1 MTNGKLHSTIYSRK
15 FDRKSQNVGFFF
27 FTINFVHPE
36 KKMSYNRR
44 TLSPDSPFAIL
55 AALLFFAAAA
65 IRTVGFILSY
75 SGEFLLF
82 DLVIELLVPALC
94 CVIFGAMLL
103 SRKKSLIPTVFP
115 IVGGSLYIIFRAI
128 GLELWQTVAVVA
140 SYAVFTIVYILT
152 VTGILN
158 TRRVLMFFCVGVS
171 VLCVVHGSSL
181 TPSRSSVLG
190 ILSIIFVLAAVF
202 FESVGMRR
210 GRQY

>member
-1 MTNGKLHSTIYSRK
+1 
-15 FDRKSQNVGFFF
+15 
-27 FTINFVHPE
+27 
-36 KKMSYNRR
+36 MSYNRR

-65 IRTVGFILSY
+65 VRTVGFILSY

-82 DLVIELLVPALC
+82 DLVIELLVPAVC

-115 IVGGSLYIIFRAI
+115 IVGGSLYIIFRAV
-128 GLELWQTVAVVA
+128 GLELWQTITITAL
-140 SYAVFTIVYILT
+140 YAVFFIVYVLT

-158 TRRVLMFFCVGVS
+158 TRRVLMFFCIAAS
-171 VLCVVHGSSL
+171 ILCL
-181 TPSRSSVLG
+181 TATKIGEASRNSVLG
-190 ILSIIFVLAAVF
+190 VISILLILTAIF

>member
-1 MTNGKLHSTIYSRK
+1 
-15 FDRKSQNVGFFF
+15 
-27 FTINFVHPE
+27 
-36 KKMSYNRR
+36 MSYNRR

-65 IRTVGFILSY
+65 MRTVGFILSY

-82 DLVIELLVPALC
+82 DLVIELLVPAVC

-115 IVGGSLYIIFRAI
+115 IVGGSLYIIFRAV
-128 GLELWQTVAVVA
+128 GLELWQTVTVVA
-140 SYAVFTIVYILT
+140 IYAIFTLVYILT

-158 TRRVLMFFCVGVS
+158 TRRVLMFFCIAISALCLFAGGARASESNSLLGVIS
-171 VLCVVHGSSL
+171 IVL
-181 TPSRSSVLG
+181 VL
-190 ILSIIFVLAAVF
+190 VAVF

>member
-1 MTNGKLHSTIYSRK
+1 
-15 FDRKSQNVGFFF
+15 
-27 FTINFVHPE
+27 
-36 KKMSYNRR
+36 MSYNRR
-44 TLSPDSPFAIL
+44 TLSPDSPCAIV

-115 IVGGSLYIIFRAI
+115 IVGGSLYIIFRAV
-128 GLELWQTVAVVA
+128 GLELWQTVTVTAL
-140 SYAVFTIVYILT
+140 YAVFFIVYVLT

-158 TRRVLMFFCVGVS
+158 TRRVLMFFCIGSS
-171 VLCVVHGSSL
+171 VLCL
-181 TPSRSSVLG
+181 TATKIGEASRNSVLG
-190 ILSIIFVLAAVF
+190 VISVLLILTAVF

>member
-1 MTNGKLHSTIYSRK
+1 M
-15 FDRKSQNVGFFF
+15 GFFVF
-27 FTINFVHPE
+27 PINFVIRE
-36 KKMSYNRR
+36 IKMSYNRR

-65 IRTVGFILSY
+65 VRTVGFILSY

-82 DLVIELLVPALC
+82 DLVLELIVPALC

-115 IVGGSLYIIFRAI
+115 IVGGSLYIIFRAV

-140 SYAVFTIVYILT
+140 IYAVFTLVYILT

-158 TRRVLMFFCVGVS
+158 TRRVLMLFCVGVS

>member
-1 MTNGKLHSTIYSRK
+1 
-15 FDRKSQNVGFFF
+15 
-27 FTINFVHPE
+27 
-36 KKMSYNRR
+36 MSYNRR

-82 DLVIELLVPALC
+82 DLIIELLVPAVC

-115 IVGGSLYIIFRAI
+115 IVGGSLYIIFRAV
-128 GLELWQTVAVVA
+128 GLELWQTITVVAV
-140 SYAVFTIVYILT
+140 YAVFTLVYILT
-152 VTGILN
+152 VTGVLN
-158 TRRVLMFFCVGVS
+158 TRRVLMLFCVGAT
-171 VLCVVHGSSL
+171 VLCVVHGSSA
-181 TPSRSSVLG
+181 THGENSVLG

>member
-1 MTNGKLHSTIYSRK
+1 
-15 FDRKSQNVGFFF
+15 
-27 FTINFVHPE
+27 
-36 KKMSYNRR
+36 MSYNRR

-55 AALLFFAAAA
+55 AALLFFSAAA

-75 SGEFLLF
+75 SGEFLIF
-82 DLVIELLVPALC
+82 DLIIELLVPAVC

-115 IVGGSLYIIFRAI
+115 IVGGSLYIIFRAV
-128 GLELWQTVAVVA
+128 GLELWQTVTVVA
-140 SYAVFTIVYILT
+140 IYAIFTLVYILT

-158 TRRVLMFFCVGVS
+158 TRRVLMLFCVGAS
-171 VLCVVHGSSL
+171 VLCVVHGSSAINGAN
-181 TPSRSSVLG
+181 SVLG

>member
-1 MTNGKLHSTIYSRK
+1 M
-15 FDRKSQNVGFFF
+15 GFFVF
-27 FTINFVHPE
+27 PINFVIRE
-36 KKMSYNRR
+36 IKMSYNRR

-65 IRTVGFILSY
+65 VRTVGFILSY

-82 DLVIELLVPALC
+82 DLVLELIVPALC

-115 IVGGSLYIIFRAI
+115 IVGGSLYIIFRAV
-128 GLELWQTVAVVA
+128 GLELWQTVTVVA
-140 SYAVFTIVYILT
+140 IYAVFTTVYILT

-158 TRRVLMFFCVGVS
+158 TRRVLMLFCVGAS
-171 VLCVVHGSSL
+171 VLCVVHGSSAINGAN
-181 TPSRSSVLG
+181 SVLG

>member
-1 MTNGKLHSTIYSRK
+1 
-15 FDRKSQNVGFFF
+15 
-27 FTINFVHPE
+27 
-36 KKMSYNRR
+36 MSYNRR

-65 IRTVGFILSY
+65 VRTVGFILSY

-82 DLVIELLVPALC
+82 DLVLELIVPALC

-115 IVGGSLYIIFRAI
+115 IVGGSLYIIFRAV

-140 SYAVFTIVYILT
+140 IYAVFTLVYILT

-158 TRRVLMFFCVGVS
+158 TRRVLMLFCVGAS

-181 TPSRSSVLG
+181 TLSKNSVLG

>member
-1 MTNGKLHSTIYSRK
+1 MGV
-15 FDRKSQNVGFFF
+15 FVFP
-27 FTINFVHPE
+27 INFVIRE
-36 KKMSYNRR
+36 TKMSYNRR

-65 IRTVGFILSY
+65 VRTVGFILSY

-82 DLVIELLVPALC
+82 DLVLELIVPALC

-115 IVGGSLYIIFRAI
+115 IVGGSLYIIFRAV
-128 GLELWQTVAVVA
+128 GLEFWQTVAVVA
-140 SYAVFTIVYILT
+140 IYAVFTLVYILT

-158 TRRVLMFFCVGVS
+158 TRRVLMLFCVGAS

-181 TPSRSSVLG
+181 TLSKNSVLG

>member
-1 MTNGKLHSTIYSRK
+1 
-15 FDRKSQNVGFFF
+15 
-27 FTINFVHPE
+27 
-36 KKMSYNRR
+36 MSYNRR

-65 IRTVGFILSY
+65 VRTVGFILSY

-82 DLVIELLVPALC
+82 DLVLELIVPALC

-115 IVGGSLYIIFRAI
+115 IVGGSLYIIFRAVD
-128 GLELWQTVAVVA
+128 LELWQTVTVVA
-140 SYAVFTIVYILT
+140 IYAVFTIVYILT

-158 TRRVLMFFCVGVS
+158 TRRVLMLFCVGAS
-171 VLCVVHGSSL
+171 VLCVVHGSSAINGAN
-181 TPSRSSVLG
+181 SVLG
-190 ILSIIFVLAAVF
+190 IISIIFVLAAVF

>member
-1 MTNGKLHSTIYSRK
+1 M
-15 FDRKSQNVGFFF
+15 GFFVF
-27 FTINFVHPE
+27 PINFVLRE
-36 KKMSYNRR
+36 IKMSYNRR

-82 DLVIELLVPALC
+82 DLVIELLVPAVC

-115 IVGGSLYIIFRAI
+115 IVGGSLYIIFRAV
-128 GLELWQTVAVVA
+128 GLELWQTVTLV
-140 SYAVFTIVYILT
+140 SIYAVFTVVYILT

-158 TRRVLMFFCVGVS
+158 TRRVLMLFCVGAS
-171 VLCVVHGSSL
+171 VLCVVHGSSVINGAN
-181 TPSRSSVLG
+181 SVLG

>member
-1 MTNGKLHSTIYSRK
+1 
-15 FDRKSQNVGFFF
+15 
-27 FTINFVHPE
+27 
-36 KKMSYNRR
+36 MSYNRR
-44 TLSPDSPFAIL
+44 TLSPDSPCAIA

-75 SGEFLLF
+75 SGEFLIF
-82 DLVIELLVPALC
+82 DLVIELIIPALC

-115 IVGGSLYIIFRAI
+115 IVGGSLYIIFRAF

-140 SYAVFTIVYILT
+140 LYAVFTLVYILT

-158 TRRVLMFFCVGVS
+158 TRRVLMLFCVGAS
-171 VLCVVHGSSL
+171 VLCVVHGSIVTHSKN
-181 TPSRSSVLG
+181 SVLG

>member
-1 MTNGKLHSTIYSRK
+1 MIFALY
-15 FDRKSQNVGFFF
+15 
-27 FTINFVHPE
+27 INFVIRE
-36 KKMSYNRR
+36 IKMSYNRR

-65 IRTVGFILSY
+65 MRTVGFILSY

-82 DLVIELLVPALC
+82 DLVIELLVPAVC

-115 IVGGSLYIIFRAI
+115 IVGGSLYIIFRAV
-128 GLELWQTVAVVA
+128 GLELWQTVTVVA
-140 SYAVFTIVYILT
+140 IYAIFTLVYILT

-158 TRRVLMFFCVGVS
+158 TRRVLMFFCIAISALCLFAGGARASESNSLLGVIS
-171 VLCVVHGSSL
+171 IVL
-181 TPSRSSVLG
+181 VL
-190 ILSIIFVLAAVF
+190 VAVF

>member
-1 MTNGKLHSTIYSRK
+1 
-15 FDRKSQNVGFFF
+15 
-27 FTINFVHPE
+27 
-36 KKMSYNRR
+36 MSYNRR

-65 IRTVGFILSY
+65 VRTVGFILSY

-82 DLVIELLVPALC
+82 DLVLELIVPALC

-115 IVGGSLYIIFRAI
+115 IVGGSLYIIFRAV

-140 SYAVFTIVYILT
+140 IYAVFTLVYILT

-158 TRRVLMFFCVGVS
+158 TRRVLMLFCVGVS

>member
-1 MTNGKLHSTIYSRK
+1 
-15 FDRKSQNVGFFF
+15 
-27 FTINFVHPE
+27 
-36 KKMSYNRR
+36 MSYNRR
-44 TLSPDSPFAIL
+44 TLSPDSPFAIV

-65 IRTVGFILSY
+65 LRTVGFILSY

-115 IVGGSLYIIFRAI
+115 IVGGSLYIIFRVI
-128 GLELWQTVAVVA
+128 GLELWQTITVTAL
-140 SYAVFTIVYILT
+140 YAVFFIIYVLT

-158 TRRVLMFFCVGVS
+158 TRRVLMFFCIAGS
-171 VLCVVHGSSL
+171 VLCLFAGKIGE
-181 TPSRSSVLG
+181 TSRNSILG
-190 ILSIIFVLAAVF
+190 VISIFLILIAIF

>member
-1 MTNGKLHSTIYSRK
+1 MGV
-15 FDRKSQNVGFFF
+15 FVFP
-27 FTINFVHPE
+27 INFVIRE
-36 KKMSYNRR
+36 TKMSYNRR

-65 IRTVGFILSY
+65 VRTVGFILSY

-82 DLVIELLVPALC
+82 DLVLELIVPALC

-115 IVGGSLYIIFRAI
+115 IVGGSLYIIFRAV

-140 SYAVFTIVYILT
+140 IYAVFTLVYILT

-158 TRRVLMFFCVGVS
+158 TRRVLMLFCVGAS

>member
-1 MTNGKLHSTIYSRK
+1 
-15 FDRKSQNVGFFF
+15 
-27 FTINFVHPE
+27 
-36 KKMSYNRR
+36 MSYNRR

-65 IRTVGFILSY
+65 VRTVGFILSY

-82 DLVIELLVPALC
+82 DLVLELIVPALC

-115 IVGGSLYIIFRAI
+115 IVGGSLYIIFRAV

-140 SYAVFTIVYILT
+140 IYAVFTLVYILT

-158 TRRVLMFFCVGVS
+158 TRRVLMLFCVGAS

>member
-1 MTNGKLHSTIYSRK
+1 
-15 FDRKSQNVGFFF
+15 VGFFVF
-27 FTINFVHPE
+27 PINFVLRE
-36 KKMSYNRR
+36 IKMSYNRR

-65 IRTVGFILSY
+65 VRTVGFILSY

-82 DLVIELLVPALC
+82 DLVIELLVPAVC

-115 IVGGSLYIIFRAI
+115 IVGGSLYIIFRAV
-128 GLELWQTVAVVA
+128 GLELWQTVTLV
-140 SYAVFTIVYILT
+140 SIYAVFTVVYILT

-158 TRRVLMFFCVGVS
+158 TRRVLMLFCVGAS
-171 VLCVVHGSSL
+171 VLCVVHGLSVINGAN
-181 TPSRSSVLG
+181 SVLG